1 MYVILG
7 TTKCEF
13 CNKAKTLLQKEGIGF
28 MSYSVDTVS
37 SKWLLTLIKQAGMTT
52 VPQIWNH
59 EGKHVG
65 GYKELKELLDE
76 GSKSI
81 STND

>member
-37 SKWLLTLIKQAGMTT
+37 SRWLLTLLKQAGMTT
-52 VPQIWNH
+52 VPQIWDN
-59 EGKHVG
+59 EGRHVG
-65 GYKELKELLDE
+65 GYTQLKERLD
-76 GSKSI
+76 G
-81 STND
+81 

>member
-37 SKWLLTLIKQAGMTT
+37 SRWLLTLLKQAGMTT
-52 VPQIWNH
+52 VPQIWDN
-59 EGKHVG
+59 EGHHVG
-65 GYKELKELLDE
+65 GYTQLKEHLD
-76 GSKSI
+76 
-81 STND
+81 D